1 MKISK
6 IIEELT
12 GLKAYIGDREVE
24 GIMANSAVTSVN
36 VLYLTDDGD
45 YISTSLEGEKIASQ
59 MKATMSDHE
68 PLEKIKVKVL
78 NFNFCESSN
87 DPDLVAMA
95 DVEVTNDTSSLTIKG
110 LDLRHNDTT
119 GEYSIVDPKF
129 PSGVSIDGFTCRAV
143 TSAVADRYE
152 KIKHS
157 DRLLEAKPERPVS
170 FIDHTPVEMKEPT
183 MEHSVYSRLE
193 ADKYMDWQANRIKQ
207 LEEALRLERCKT
219 DWNDVTKTKIP
230 LNVEIFALLEDR
242 MDPKKLRPAVIVA
255 KMMLAKRLTW
265 TENKEGEVL
274 YYDVPAGNFHCCNG
288 AQIKYWKAVSIPS
301 EQ

>member
-87 DPDLVAMA
+87 DPDLVARA
-95 DVEVTNDTSSLTIKG
+95 DVEVTIDTSFLTING

-119 GEYSIVDPKF
+119 GEYSIVEPKF
-129 PSGVSIDGFTCRAV
+129 PSGVCINGFICRAV
-143 TSAVADRYE
+143 TSAVAARYE
-152 KIKHS
+152 QIKHS
-157 DRLLEAKPERPVS
+157 DELLEVQQKRPVS

-183 MEHSVYSRLE
+183 IEHSVYSKLE
-193 ADKYMDWQANRIKQ
+193 ADKYIDWQANRIKQ
-207 LEEALRLERCKT
+207 LEKALRQERDRFEPNGWSKAFT
-219 DWNDVTKTKIP
+219 EMFETSIKSALNDS
-230 LNVEIFALLEDR
+230 
-242 MDPKKLRPAVIVA
+242 
-255 KMMLAKRLTW
+255 LAKIETTCITALD
-265 TENKEGEVL
+265 KFCQQMDSSA
-274 YYDVPAGNFHCCNG
+274 YD
-288 AQIKYWKAVSIPS
+288 